1 MLKIFFHILNT
12 LIIFLYLFPGSFL
25 GCIFYD
31 DCKLQPQITDD
42 FIISSNHFFSF
53 IILSF
58 LGLYSFQFRV
68 NQVVFYLIF
77 LATILEIFHLIIPN
91 RSFELKDL
99 FGNLIAVILSFII
112 FKILKVRRKNNE
124 FF

>member
-1 MLKIFFHILNT
+1 M
-12 LIIFLYLFPGSFL
+12 
-25 GCIFYD
+25 
-31 DCKLQPQITDD
+31 
-42 FIISSNHFFSF
+42 
-53 IILSF
+53 
-58 LGLYSFQFRV
+58 
-68 NQVVFYLIF
+68 VFYLIF

>member
-1 MLKIFFHILNT
+1 MLKIFFHILNI

>member
-1 MLKIFFHILNT
+1 MLKIFFHILNI

-77 LATILEIFHLIIPN
+77 LATNLEIFHLIIPN

-112 FKILKVRRKNNE
+112 FKILKVRRKK
-124 FF
+124 